1 MQKLII
7 IILITAFIAASFRL
21 NTENKKLPKTTEEL
35 GELLFFDP
43 ILSRDSSISCASCHK
58 PEFSFADNVA
68 LSPGIEGRL
77 GNRNTPS
84 AMNMANRKSFFLD
97 GRAATLEEQAL
108 GPIANPLEMDLPI
121 DKAIERL
128 KSNLFY
134 NKAFKKLFKEGV
146 TEKTLG
152 KAIAD
157 FERTLEGAA
166 TPFDKWAKGE
176 KDAISESA
184 KRGHKIFIE
193 KAKCFDCHFGPDF
206 TNDDFKNIGLY
217 NGKEYNDAG
226 RFNVTRDSADLGKFK
241 VPGLRNIAF
250 TAPYMH
256 DGSLK
261 TLRDVI
267 DYYDNPSKFVK
278 GSINTDTLITPLG
291 LTEQDKQDLEA
302 FLLTLSE
309 KKSLERFTKK

>member
-1 MQKLII
+1 MKKLII
-7 IILITAFIAASFRL
+7 TISLISFVAAAFQL
-21 NTENKKLPKTTEEL
+21 NKVNKKIPKSTEEL

-43 ILSRDSSISCASCHK
+43 ILSRDSSISCSSCHK

-68 LSPGIEGRL
+68 LSPGVNGRL

-84 AMNMANRKSFFLD
+84 AMNMAGRSFFFLD
-97 GRAATLEEQAL
+97 GRAKTLEEQAL
-108 GPIANPLEMDLPI
+108 GPIANPVEMDLPI
-121 DKAIERL
+121 EKAIERL
-128 KSNLFY
+128 QANSFY
-134 NKAFKKLFKEGV
+134 NKAFKKIFKEGI
-146 TEKTLG
+146 TPKTLG

-157 FERTLEGAA
+157 FERTLEGGA
-166 TPFDKWAKGE
+166 TPFDRWAKGE

-206 TNDDFKNIGLY
+206 TRDDFRNIGLY
-217 NGKEYNDAG
+217 NGKEYNDPG

-256 DGSLK
+256 DGSFK
-261 TLRDVI
+261 TLREVI

-278 GSINTDTLITPLG
+278 GSINTDTLITPLN
-291 LTEQDKQDLEA
+291 LTEQEKQDLEA

-309 KKSLERFTKK
+309 QKSIERFIKK

>member
-1 MQKLII
+1 MKKVIVII
-7 IILITAFIAASFRL
+7 GIIAFATAAFQL
-21 NTENKKLPKTTEEL
+21 NSKSKKMPKNTEEL

-68 LSPGIEGRL
+68 LSPGVEGKL

-84 AMNMANRKSFFLD
+84 AMNMASRNSFFLD

-108 GPIANPLEMDLPI
+108 GPIANPVEMDLPI
-121 DKAIERL
+121 DKAVERL
-128 KSNLFY
+128 KANTFY
-134 NKAFKKLFKEGV
+134 NKAFKKIFNEGI
-146 TEKTLG
+146 TPHTLG

-157 FERTLEGAA
+157 FERTLEGGS
-166 TPFDKWAKGE
+166 TPFDLWAKGD
-176 KDAISESA
+176 KTAITESA

-193 KAKCFDCHFGPDF
+193 KAKCFECHFGPDF
-206 TNDDFKNIGLY
+206 TNDDFKNIGLF

-226 RFNVTRDSADLGKFK
+226 RYNVTRDSADLGKFK
-241 VPGLRNIAF
+241 VPGLRNIAY

-261 TLRDVI
+261 TLREVI
-267 DYYDNPSKFVK
+267 DYYDNPDKFVK
-278 GSINTDTLITPLG
+278 NRINTDTLIVPLN
-291 LTEQDKQDLEA
+291 LTEQEKQDLEA
-302 FLLTLSE
+302 FLITLSE
-309 KKSLERFTKK
+309 QKSISRFLNK